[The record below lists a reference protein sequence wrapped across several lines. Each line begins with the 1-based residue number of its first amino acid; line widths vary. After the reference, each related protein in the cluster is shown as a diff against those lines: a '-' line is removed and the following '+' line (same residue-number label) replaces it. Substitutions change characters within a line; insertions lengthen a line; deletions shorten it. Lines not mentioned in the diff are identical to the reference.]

1 MTQSLISDG
10 PTTKRSLP
18 IAGKKNEPLDVDAEL
33 ARFEAEERGRLGLET
48 EEQWV
53 EKMANLTFTKKEKGK
68 ITLLIGGLTMAHD
81 YLISGSFRSLGYNVV
96 PLDSPDYEALRAGKE
111 FGNRGQCN
119 PTYFTVGNLVKYLV
133 HLRDKKGLTSKE
145 VVDQFVFLTAGA
157 CGPCRF
163 GMYVTEY
170 RKALRDAGFD
180 GFRVM
185 LFQQQGGLSQATG
198 EESGLELTPP
208 FFIGLLKG
216 LLAGDVING
225 IAYRLRPYEVVP
237 GATDAAIAEAKKICY
252 DALFEKRSILMALH
266 RSRKIF
272 EKVEVDRTIPKPKVA
287 IIGEFWAMTTE
298 GDGNYQLQRFLEQ
311 EGAECDIQF
320 VTAWLLYN
328 VWEVR
333 FDTKSRV
340 NLRGK
345 DVAKT
350 GLAGTSEF
358 DVFKR
363 RLGLW
368 AGDKAIRVAFQTFA
382 NVGGFY
388 GYHLPD
394 MDEVADVAAPFY
406 NNDLRGGEGHMEV
419 GKLILNVVKSK
430 ATMTLSVKP
439 FGCMPSGSVSDGV
452 QSLITER
459 YPGTIFCAVETSGDG
474 AVNFQSRVQMY
485 LFKARQAAVEDFERA
500 LEKTGMTVEKLRS
513 FLKANPKYAAG
524 LHHAPHYAA
533 STPAD
538 LVHEVAEVVDLSPSG
553 RVLYQAQK
561 AAKSTLGFLT
571 SAAKE
576 APAST
581 KSAAVLLAQAA
592 AELAQIAKEKA
603 PGMAENAVN
612 AARDRIAKVLPFAAR
627 PAHEPIASA
636 AE

>member
-1 MTQSLISDG
+1 
-10 PTTKRSLP
+10 
-18 IAGKKNEPLDVDAEL
+18 
-33 ARFEAEERGRLGLET
+33 
-48 EEQWV
+48 
-53 EKMANLTFTKKEKGK
+53 MANLTFTKKEKGK

-81 YLISGSFRSLGYNVV
+81 YLISGAFRSLGYNVV
-96 PLDSPDYEALRAGKE
+96 PLDAPNYDALRVGKE

-119 PTYFTVGNLVKYLV
+119 PTYFTVGNLVKYLI
-133 HLRDKKGLTSKE
+133 HMRDSRGLTSQE

-225 IAYRLRPYEVVP
+225 ISYRLRPYEVVP
-237 GATDAAIAEAKKICY
+237 GATDKAIAEAKKICY
-252 DALFEKRSILMALH
+252 DALYEKRSILWALH
-266 RSRKIF
+266 QSKKIF

-320 VTAWLLYN
+320 VAAWLLYN

-333 FDTKSRV
+333 FDTKSRTG
-340 NLRGK
+340 LRGK
-345 DVAKT
+345 DTAKA
-350 GLAGTSEF
+350 GLAGTNDF
-358 DVFKR
+358 HAFKMKMS
-363 RLGLW
+363 LW
-368 AGDKAIRVAFQTFA
+368 AADKAIRVAFQTFA
-382 NVGGFY
+382 NVAGFY
-388 GYHLPD
+388 DYHLAD

-452 QSLITER
+452 QTLITER

-485 LFKARQAAVEDFERA
+485 LFKARQAALEDFERA
-500 LEKTGMTVEKLRS
+500 LETTGMTVEKLRA

-524 LHHAPHYAA
+524 LHKSPHVAA

-538 LVHEVAEVVDLSPSG
+538 LVHEVAEIVDLSPAEQ
-553 RVLYQAQK
+553 VLYRARK
-561 AAKSTLGFLT
+561 AATGAWDFATRTLQGAPESTRT
-571 SAAKE
+571 
-576 APAST
+576 
-581 KSAAVLLAQAA
+581 AAVLFAQAA
-592 AELAQIAKEKA
+592 SELAEIAKEKA
-603 PGMAENAVN
+603 PGIAENAVS
-612 AARDRIAKVLPFAAR
+612 AARERLGKILPFAAPR
-627 PAHEPIASA
+627 PSPVPVASA

>member
-1 MTQSLISDG
+1 MTQSHISDLA

-18 IAGKKNEPLDVDAEL
+18 IAGKKNETLDVDAEL
-33 ARFEAEERGRLGLET
+33 SRFEAEERERLGLEG
-48 EEQWV
+48 EKQWLEQ
-53 EKMANLTFTKKEKGK
+53 MANLTFTKSEKAG

-81 YLISGSFRSLGYNVV
+81 YLISGAFRSLGYNVV
-96 PLDSPDYEALRAGKE
+96 PLDAPDYDALRVGKE

-119 PTYFTVGNLVKYLV
+119 PTYFTVGNLVKYLI
-133 HLRDKKGLTSKE
+133 HMRDSRGLTSQE

-185 LFQQQGGLSQATG
+185 LFQQQGGLSQASG

-225 IAYRLRPYEVVP
+225 IAYRLRPYEVVK
-237 GATDAAIAEAKKICY
+237 GATDAAVAQAKKICY
-252 DALFEKRSILMALH
+252 DALYEKRSILWALH
-266 RSRKIF
+266 QSRKIF

-333 FDTKSRV
+333 FDTQSRMG
-340 NLRGK
+340 LRGK
-345 DVAKT
+345 DKAKA
-350 GLAGTSEF
+350 GLDGTNDF
-358 DVFKR
+358 HAFKMKAS
-363 RLGLW
+363 LW
-368 AGDKAIRVAFQTFA
+368 AADKAIRVAFQTFA
-382 NVGGFY
+382 NVAGFY
-388 GYHLPD
+388 DYHLAD

-459 YPGTIFCAVETSGDG
+459 YPGTIYCAVETSGDG

-485 LFKARQAAVEDFERA
+485 LFKARQAAQAEFEKALADTGVSVERLNA
-500 LEKTGMTVEKLRS
+500 
-513 FLKANPKYAAG
+513 FLQANPRYKSP
-524 LHHAPHYAA
+524 LHKAPHAGGTT
-533 STPAD
+533 STD
-538 LVHEVAEVVDLSPSG
+538 LVYEVAQVID
-553 RVLYQAQK
+553 K
-561 AAKSTLGFLT
+561 
-571 SAAKE
+571 
-576 APAST
+576 
-581 KSAAVLLAQAA
+581 
-592 AELAQIAKEKA
+592 
-603 PGMAENAVN
+603 
-612 AARDRIAKVLPFAAR
+612 
-627 PAHEPIASA
+627 
-636 AE
+636 